1 MSKPLADTVM
11 QEDGSTPTSPSD
23 PCVLVIFG
31 ASGDLTRR
39 LLVPSLYNLA
49 HDKLL
54 AQNFAVVG
62 VARNESTH
70 EEFRQA
76 MHKAIHES
84 NRVGHVDPAIW
95 DSLEQRF
102 YYVTAPFQD
111 PAGYTKVAE
120 VLKQCDLQWGTKG
133 NYLFY
138 LATPPTFFGEIVQQ
152 LGQADLAQERE
163 EEGRGWRR
171 VIIEKPFGRD
181 KSSARALNQTVLNV
195 FAEHQVYRIDHYL
208 GKETVQNMLVFRFA
222 NGMLEPLWNQRY
234 IDHVQITVA
243 ETVGVE
249 GRGDYY
255 DTSGLLRDMM
265 QNHMF
270 QLLALVAMEP
280 PYSFAAEAVRDE
292 KAKVLHAVKPLT
304 YEEVLTNTVRGQYGP
319 GIADGQTLVG
329 YRQEPRVPPTSNTE
343 TYAAVKLFVEN
354 WRWAGVPFYLRSGKA
369 LPQRLTEV
377 AIQFRQAPH
386 MLFQHTGARQFQA
399 NRLVLHIQPQE
410 GISWALEAKVPG
422 PAVRLKTVSMDFNY
436 NDFFGAEPS
445 TGYET
450 LLYDAMIGDATLFQ
464 RSDIVEAAWN
474 VAMPILDVWQAL
486 PARDFPNYPA
496 RQFWGPETAEAL
508 IQRDGREWRKF

>member
-1 MSKPLADTVM
+1 MSEPRAETGM
-11 QEDGSTPTSPSD
+11 QEDGSAPARPAE

-39 LLVPSLYNLA
+39 LLIPSLYNLA

-54 AQNFAVVG
+54 SQNFALVG
-62 VARNESTH
+62 VARSASSH
-70 EEFRQA
+70 EDFRQA

-102 YYVTAPFQD
+102 YYVTASYQD
-111 PAGYTKVAE
+111 PAGYAKVAE
-120 VLKQCDLQWGTKG
+120 VLKQCDLQWSTKG

-138 LATPPTFFGEIVQQ
+138 LATPPTVFGDIVQQ
-152 LGQADLAQERE
+152 LGQADLTQERE

-181 KSSARALNQTVLNV
+181 LNSARALNQTVLHN
-195 FAEHQVYRIDHYL
+195 FEEHQVYRIDHYL

-222 NGMLEPLWNQRY
+222 NGMLEPLWNRRY

-255 DTSGLLRDMM
+255 DTAGLLRDMM

-280 PYSFAAEAVRDE
+280 PYSFASEAVRDE
-292 KAKVLHAVKPLT
+292 KVKVLHALRPLT

-319 GIADGQTLVG
+319 GMSDGQLLVG
-329 YRQEPRVPPTSNTE
+329 YREEPRVPPTSNTE
-343 TYAAVKLFVEN
+343 TYAAVKLFIEN

-386 MLFQHTGARQFQA
+386 MLFQHAGAVQCQS
-399 NRLVLHIQPQE
+399 NRLILHIQPQE

-436 NDFFGAEPS
+436 KDFFGVAPS

-464 RSDIVEAAWN
+464 RDDIVEAAWN
-474 VAMPILDVWQAL
+474 IAMPILDVWQAL
-486 PARDFPNYPA
+486 PARDFPNYLA
-496 RQFWGPETAEAL
+496 RQAWGPQTAEAL
-508 IQRDGREWRKF
+508 IQRDGRAWRQY